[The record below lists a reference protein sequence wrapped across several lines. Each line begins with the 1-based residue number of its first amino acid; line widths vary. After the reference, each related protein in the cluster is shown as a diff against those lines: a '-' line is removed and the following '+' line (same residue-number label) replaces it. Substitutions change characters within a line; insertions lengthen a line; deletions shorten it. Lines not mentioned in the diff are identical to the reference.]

1 MDSWSKSAIAGRIA
15 GPVFW
20 IIAAILYFGFNIVI
34 DEETSNKLIETIS
47 ILITSSLAIWGTVAP
62 VLSKYRQVRQSDKK

>member
-34 DEETSNKLIETIS
+34 DEETSNKLIEMIS
-47 ILITSSLAIWGTVAP
+47 ISITCLLAIWGTIAP
-62 VLSKYRQVRQSDKK
+62 VWSKYRQVRENDKK